1 MKKNNKEP
9 KVYVLLVNWNGVV
22 DSIECLSSIMRS
34 NYRNY
39 EIILIDNNSSDN
51 SLKIIE
57 RWAGNNLNNL
67 MNQGI
72 NLLDLPEYKHSN
84 NISCYL
90 YNSDQVKIGFEYNNT
105 KNILSSD
112 NNSTELDGS
121 IKLHLIASA
130 ENKGFGAG
138 NNLGLKLIQLIGER
152 GYIWLLNNDTIVT
165 PSSMDH
171 MVSCAKDTDGLVGG
185 IIFYYHNRHK
195 IQTYGG
201 GYFSKYTG
209 RVVTANKIP
218 KKKLDFING
227 ACFMFNSDVLQSVGY
242 FDENIFLYFEE
253 FDYCFRAKKEGY
265 DCFLSNAVV
274 YHKHGASSIKE
285 GNSFAW
291 LCVFKNKP
299 YVLLKNFGHGLWE
312 IFYIFGLLLSALGF
326 SSIKSKSK
334 ASRLFIREW
343 LYKKINI

>member
-1 MKKNNKEP
+1 MP

-22 DSIECLSSIMRS
+22 DSIECLSSIIRS
-34 NYRNY
+34 SYMNY
-39 EIILIDNNSSDN
+39 EIILVDNNSSDH
-51 SLKIIE
+51 SLEIIE
-57 RWAGNNLNNL
+57 EWASNNLNYL
-67 MNQGI
+67 MNNGV
-72 NLLDLPEYKHSN
+72 NLLELPEYNHSN

-90 YNSDQVKIGFEYNNT
+90 YSSDQVKLGFESNNLPNT
-105 KNILSSD
+105 SSNNKSRKLDKN
-112 NNSTELDGS
+112 
-121 IKLHLIASA
+121 IKLHLIASN

-138 NNLGLKLIQLIGER
+138 NNLGLKLIQLIGEE
-152 GYIWLLNNDTIVT
+152 GYIWLLNNDTIIMP
-165 PSSMDH
+165 PSMGQ
-171 MVSCAKDTDGLVGG
+171 MVSCAKKTSGLVGG
-185 IIFYYHNRHK
+185 IIYYYHNRDM

-201 GYFSKYTG
+201 GYFSRHTG
-209 RVVTANKIP
+209 RVVTATKIP
-218 KKKLDFING
+218 EKKLDFING
-227 ACFMFNSDVLQSVGY
+227 ASFMFSSDILQSVGY

-265 DCFLSNAVV
+265 SCFLSNAVI

-312 IFYIFGLLLSALGF
+312 FFYFFDLFVSALGF
-326 SSIKSKSK
+326 SSNKSKSE

-343 LYKKINI
+343 LYKKLLLNYLFSH